1 MLIVDIL
8 KYIADL
14 VLCKSIRVMHSRK
27 VFAFILLVVL
37 DYQNPWRF
45 P

>member
-1 MLIVDIL
+1 MPIVDTL
-8 KYIADL
+8 RYIAEL
-14 VLCKSIRVMHSRK
+14 FLCKSIRVMHSRK